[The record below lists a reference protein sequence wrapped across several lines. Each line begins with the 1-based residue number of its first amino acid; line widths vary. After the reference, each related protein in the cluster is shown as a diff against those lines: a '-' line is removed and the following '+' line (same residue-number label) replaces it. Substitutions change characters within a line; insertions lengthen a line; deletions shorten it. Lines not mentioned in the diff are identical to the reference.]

1 MPINLNPLVCQTS
14 TPPIAEVQS
23 WIAGYD
29 GTFGPVL
36 NVAQAVPSFLPAE
49 ALRQHLARTVM
60 DGDSAFYTDIEGL
73 MELRHA
79 LAAHMSTDY
88 LGSITPEQ
96 VSITSGCNQAFCVA
110 MTALAA
116 PGDEVILP
124 APYYFNHQMWL
135 EMQGVRPV
143 HLPFAENTAGI
154 PNPEALTSL
163 ITSKTRA
170 IALVSPNNPTGAE
183 YPPDIIEAFYNIAK
197 DASIAL
203 IIDETYKDFRSSGT
217 PPHHLFQKPDWQDT
231 FVHLYSFSKA
241 YSLTGYRVGSV
252 ITGPALQAEI
262 GKLLDCMSICASQI
276 GQHAALY
283 GLQHLSDWRQSMCAD
298 MAERV
303 DTMRSVFATT
313 GLDYRLISSGAFFAY
328 VRHPFTGEDSN
339 AVSQRLAKKFGI
351 LTLPGSM
358 FGPGQDNYLRF
369 AFANLESR
377 DIPSLADRLLQTQ

>member
-1 MPINLNPLVCQTS
+1 MSFNLNTLVCQTS

-23 WIAGYD
+23 WISDYD
-29 GTFGPVL
+29 GAYGPVL
-36 NVAQAVPSFLPAE
+36 DVAQAVPSFPPAE
-49 ALRQHLARTVM
+49 ALREHLAKTVI

-73 MELRHA
+73 MELRQA
-79 LAAHMSTDY
+79 LADHMSTDY
-88 LGSITPEQ
+88 QGVVTPGQ
-96 VSITSGCNQAFCVA
+96 VSITSGCNQAFCVV
-110 MTALAA
+110 MTALAT

-143 HLPFAENTAGI
+143 YLPFSENAAGI
-154 PNPEALTSL
+154 PAPETLASL
-163 ITSKTRA
+163 ITDRTRA

-183 YPPDIIEAFYNIAK
+183 YPPDVIDAFYEIAKAANIA
-197 DASIAL
+197 L
-203 IIDETYKDFRSSGT
+203 VIDETYKDFRSVDE
-217 PPHHLFQKPDWQDT
+217 PPHRLFQKSDWQDT

-252 ITGPALQAEI
+252 IAGPALQTEV

-283 GLQHLSDWRQSMCAD
+283 GLEHLSDWRRGMCTD

-303 DTMRSVFATT
+303 HTMRKVFATA

-328 VRHPFTGEDSN
+328 VRHPFIGEDSN
-339 AVSQRLAKKFGI
+339 TVSQRLAKKYGI

-358 FGPGQDNYLRF
+358 FGPEQDDYLRF
-369 AFANLESR
+369 AFANLESN
-377 DIPSLADRLLQTQ
+377 DIPALAERLIQTQ